1 MIFKTLNSL
10 INNLKV
16 SFNNMKVFIKEYSPF
31 NFSDYIRSL
40 FYSFCKLWSQK
51 FNFLMNP
58 TTVYTLTVP
67 HNGSAISFTYFFKT
81 FYCLC
86 GTREAEEGE
95 GKGKGNANDDIAS
108 WVLFLISQPNCLAL
122 TGSAGVRC
130 INKMTWQPINV
141 APCQSLHP
149 AAWVQLLLQLL
160 LLRLLLPT
168 EQRSGLALTVSS
180 SSMPN
185 GQFVVVIRRI
195 LCIFIVI
202 IAPLS
207 WLFPFAIFVP
217 PTPL

>member
-1 MIFKTLNSL
+1 MALPFHLRIF
-10 INNLKV
+10 LKH
-16 SFNNMKVFIKEYSPF
+16 FIA
-31 NFSDYIRSL
+31 
-40 FYSFCKLWSQK
+40 CAAQ
-51 FNFLMNP
+51 
-58 TTVYTLTVP
+58 
-67 HNGSAISFTYFFKT
+67 
-81 FYCLC
+81 
-86 GTREAEEGE
+86 EEQGRRR
-95 GKGKGNANDDIAS
+95 GRRGKGNANDDIAS

-160 LLRLLLPT
+160 LLRLLLLPT